1 MTAAIIDAKEVISTL
16 EPMLVPEGTPQR
28 DELDEMAM
36 ELVQKSAKL
45 SAGMNA
51 DLSRGV
57 TVLLRNMNC
66 YYSNLIEGHDTHPVD
81 IDRAMLKDFD
91 SEPAKRDLQMEAK
104 AHIAVQE
111 RLENDLY
118 TQGIFT
124 QQLISAIHADFYAE
138 LPDSLSVIEK
148 QDGTT
153 IDIIGGE
160 YRTGDV
166 KIGFHIPIS
175 AGAINRFMIR
185 YFEVYGCMNRL
196 RAIRNAGSAHHR
208 LAWIHPFWDGNGRT
222 TRLHTQ
228 YALDKVLGTH
238 GLWSVS
244 RGFARNVD
252 KYKGHLQACD
262 STRQVDTDGRGY
274 LSTKALIS
282 FNKFFLETAIDQVDF
297 MSGLLDVTGLSERV
311 MIWVGSKIAAGSFP
325 VGSDAVFR
333 ILLTEGGI
341 SKADASALI
350 GMSERSSRRKFAEW
364 KQLRLVVE
372 PNVRTMRIA
381 FPARVA
387 HYWFPG
393 LFPE

>member
-1 MTAAIIDAKEVISTL
+1 M
-16 EPMLVPEGTPQR
+16 
-28 DELDEMAM
+28 
-36 ELVQKSAKL
+36 
-45 SAGMNA
+45 
-51 DLSRGV
+51 
-57 TVLLRNMNC
+57 
-66 YYSNLIEGHDTHPVD
+66 
-81 IDRAMLKDFD
+81 
-91 SEPAKRDLQMEAK
+91 
-104 AHIAVQE
+104 
-111 RLENDLY
+111 
-118 TQGIFT
+118 
-124 QQLISAIHADFYAE
+124 
-138 LPDSLSVIEK
+138 
-148 QDGTT
+148 
-153 IDIIGGE
+153 
-160 YRTGDV
+160 
-166 KIGFHIPIS
+166 
-175 AGAINRFMIR
+175 
-185 YFEVYGCMNRL
+185 
-196 RAIRNAGSAHHR
+196 
-208 LAWIHPFWDGNGRT
+208 
-222 TRLHTQ
+222 
-228 YALDKVLGTH
+228 
-238 GLWSVS
+238 SVS

-364 KQLRLVVE
+364 KQLGLVVE

-381 FPARVA
+381 FPASVA

>member
-16 EPMLVPEGTPQR
+16 EPMLVTEGTPQR

-36 ELVQKSAKL
+36 ELAQKSAKL

-297 MSGLLDVTGLSERV
+297 MSGLLDVIGLSERV

-364 KQLRLVVE
+364 KQLGLVVE

-381 FPARVA
+381 FPASVA

>member
-1 MTAAIIDAKEVISTL
+1 MTAAIIDAKEVTSTL

-138 LPDSLSVIEK
+138 LPDSLSVIESNSK
-148 QDGTT
+148 CRICSPPSRVD
-153 IDIIGGE
+153 
-160 YRTGDV
+160 
-166 KIGFHIPIS
+166 S
-175 AGAINRFMIR
+175 S
-185 YFEVYGCMNRL
+185 L
-196 RAIRNAGSAHHR
+196 
-208 LAWIHPFWDGNGRT
+208 
-222 TRLHTQ
+222 
-228 YALDKVLGTH
+228 LG
-238 GLWSVS
+238 W
-244 RGFARNVD
+244 
-252 KYKGHLQACD
+252 
-262 STRQVDTDGRGY
+262 
-274 LSTKALIS
+274 
-282 FNKFFLETAIDQVDF
+282 
-297 MSGLLDVTGLSERV
+297 
-311 MIWVGSKIAAGSFP
+311 
-325 VGSDAVFR
+325 
-333 ILLTEGGI
+333 
-341 SKADASALI
+341 
-350 GMSERSSRRKFAEW
+350 
-364 KQLRLVVE
+364 
-372 PNVRTMRIA
+372 
-381 FPARVA
+381 
-387 HYWFPG
+387 
-393 LFPE
+393 